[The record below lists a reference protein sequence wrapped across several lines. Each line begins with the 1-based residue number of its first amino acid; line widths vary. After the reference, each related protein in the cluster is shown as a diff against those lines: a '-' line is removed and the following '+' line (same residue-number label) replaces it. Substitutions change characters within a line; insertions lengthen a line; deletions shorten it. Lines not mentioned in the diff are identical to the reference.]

1 MCDPVIGLGIATFV
15 VGSIS
20 TVASYTQQQAQTSA
34 ANEAAWNSYQAQSRA
49 AEQRSAQQQ
58 NEALFNLQNYNNQ
71 VELNNQK
78 TLNNFLLNQQQTT
91 TGNLRL
97 QQEYLASQQ
106 QANMTNL
113 QAEAQYQQQLNQA
126 ILSETRAETQE
137 QFNRLNRNDA
147 LEAANAKLRDQQILK
162 SFEAERLMASSIQA
176 QGSILSTGRS
186 GQSIGIL
193 VNDELAK
200 LGRDKRMLNRN
211 YESSTADFYSA
222 STNAF
227 LLEAQGN
234 SEAIASIM
242 PRPAEPF
249 QLPDIA
255 PPIFAEVG
263 PDPVFTPYSF
273 DPGPISGPSYGAMPT
288 AIPGPS
294 SLGLVAGIGQSV
306 LGGVNAGMQAQ
317 SLKNSIPTPKA
328 KPYYG
333 PAF

>member
-1 MCDPVIGLGIATFV
+1 MCDPISLGVATFV
-15 VGSIS
+15 VGSVGSI
-20 TVASYTQQQAQTSA
+20 ASYSQQQAQTSA
-34 ANEAAWNSYQAQSRA
+34 ANDAAWNSYQAQSRA

-58 NEALFNLQNYNNQ
+58 NESLFNLQNYNNQ

-78 TLNNFLLNQQQTT
+78 TLNNFLLNEQQTNT
-91 TGNLRL
+91 ANLRL
-97 QQEYLASQQ
+97 QQEYVIAQQ

-137 QFNRLNRNDA
+137 GFNRLNRNDQ
-147 LEAANAKLRDQQILK
+147 LEAANNKLRDQQILK

-186 GQSIGIL
+186 GQSIGLL
-193 VNDELAK
+193 VNNELAK

-211 YESSTADFYSA
+211 YEAATSDFYAA

-242 PRPAEPF
+242 PRPAQPF

-255 PPIFAEVG
+255 PPIFAEAAR
-263 PDPVFTPYSF
+263 DPVFTPYSF
-273 DPGPISGPSYGAMPT
+273 DPGPTSGPSYGAMPT

-294 SLGLVAGIGQSV
+294 SLGLVAGIGSAA
-306 LGGVNAGMQAQ
+306 LGGVNAGMQAEA
-317 SLKNSIPTPKA
+317 LKLKVPKVGD
-328 KPYYG
+328 KPKYG

>member
-1 MCDPVIGLGIATFV
+1 MCDPVLGLSIATFV
-15 VGSIS
+15 VGSIGS
-20 TVASYTQQQAQTSA
+20 IASYSQQQAQASA
-34 ANEAAWNSYQAQSRA
+34 SNEAAFNNFQAQSRA
-49 AEQRSAQQQ
+49 AEQRASQQQ

-78 TLNNFLLNQQQTT
+78 TLNNFLLNEQQTNT
-91 TGNLRL
+91 ANLRL
-97 QQEYLASQQ
+97 QQEYVIAQQ

-137 QFNRLNRNDA
+137 EFNRLNRNDQ
-147 LEAANAKLRDQQILK
+147 LEAANNKLRDQQILK

-186 GQSIGIL
+186 GQSIGLL
-193 VNDELAK
+193 VNNELAK

-211 YESSTADFYSA
+211 YESATSDFYSA

-234 SEAIASIM
+234 SEALASIM

-249 QLPDIA
+249 QLPEIA
-255 PPIFAEVG
+255 SPIFAEAAR
-263 PDPVFTPYSF
+263 DPVFTPYSF
-273 DPGPISGPSYGAMPT
+273 DPGPISGPTYGAMPT

-294 SLGLVAGIGQSV
+294 PLGLVAGIGSAA
-306 LGGVNAGMQAQ
+306 LGGVNAGMQAEAMK
-317 SLKNSIPTPKA
+317 LKVPKV
-328 KPYYG
+328 KG
-333 PAF
+333 

>member
-1 MCDPVIGLGIATFV
+1 MCDPVSLGIATFAF
-15 VGSIS
+15 GAFS
-20 TVASYTQQQAQTSA
+20 TVANYQQQQAQTSA
-34 ANEAAWNSYQAQSRA
+34 ANDAAWNSYQAQSRA

-58 NEALFNLQNYNNQ
+58 DQALFNLQNYNNQ
-71 VELNNQK
+71 VELSNQK

-242 PRPAEPF
+242 PRPSEPF

-273 DPGPISGPSYGAMPT
+273 DPGPMSGPTYGAMPT
-288 AIPGPS
+288 AISGPS
-294 SLGLVAGIGQSV
+294 PFGLVAGIGSAAV
-306 LGGVNAGMQAQ
+306 SGVSAGMSANAAKSKVPTAQ
-317 SLKNSIPTPKA
+317 PR